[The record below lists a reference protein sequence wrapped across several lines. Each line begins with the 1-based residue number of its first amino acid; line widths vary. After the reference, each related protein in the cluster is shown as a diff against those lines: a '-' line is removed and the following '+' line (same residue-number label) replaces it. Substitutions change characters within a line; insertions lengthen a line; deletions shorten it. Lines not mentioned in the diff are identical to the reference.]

1 MMAIVGERTCLG
13 WRFAVKQDRMRIFI
27 FGPQYQKTNE
37 HRRPMIS
44 HLDHTAIKGLGENLK
59 RDPSPTQARS
69 ESEGRQGEKVANAAT

>member
-37 HRRPMIS
+37 HRKANDIPFGP
-44 HLDHTAIKGLGENLK
+44 HCDK
-59 RDPSPTQARS
+59 RVR
-69 ESEGRQGEKVANAAT
+69 